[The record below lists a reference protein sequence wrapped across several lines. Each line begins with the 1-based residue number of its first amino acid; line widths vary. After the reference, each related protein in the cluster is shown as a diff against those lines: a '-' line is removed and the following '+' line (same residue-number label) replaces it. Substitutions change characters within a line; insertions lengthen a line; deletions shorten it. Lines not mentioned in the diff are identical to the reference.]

1 MKHFRKGKKMTDKEK
16 YIEAQN
22 QTITELKNHID
33 QLLVRLSELE
43 NENAVLKEEIIELQ
57 KEKQKPESLSFH
69 MRITT

>member
-1 MKHFRKGKKMTDKEK
+1 MTAKEK

-33 QLLVRLSELE
+33 RLLVRLSELE

-57 KEKQKPESLSFH
+57 KENQKPEPLSFY
-69 MRITT
+69 MRVTT

>member
-1 MKHFRKGKKMTDKEK
+1 MTAKEK

-33 QLLVRLSELE
+33 RLLVKLSELE

-57 KEKQKPESLSFH
+57 RGNLRHEPLSFQ
-69 MRITT
+69 MRVTT